1 MQEPICPC
9 KSAPATQKVHHILS
23 AICPLKVQKSTEKNT
38 KPQNCRPLQT
48 ALLCGFSDYMES
60 CRNQNSIFDS
70 RTGHHTRLLTNG
82 LTKPF
87 VSFYFLPDFGF
98 GLYLVFIAIFLV
110 FTQGERSFRRPAFS
124 FCQRTALLRLPDL
137 SSPVLLGTYDSR
149 CCSSLKLERVLNRPI
164 PPPHQLLRL

>member
-1 MQEPICPC
+1 MARVLGSYPIGRWFESYCRY
-9 KSAPATQKVHHILS
+9 QYG
-23 AICPLKVQKSTEKNT
+23 PLVKRLRHRPFTAESWVQFPYGS
-38 KPQNCRPLQT
+38 PQAQ
-48 ALLCGFSDYMES
+48 
-60 CRNQNSIFDS
+60 
-70 RTGHHTRLLTNG
+70 LTFG

-87 VSFYFLPDFGF
+87 VGFYFLPDFGF

-137 SSPVLLGTYDSR
+137 SSPVLLGTYDSK
-149 CCSSLKLERVLNRPI
+149 CCSSLKLERVLNHPI